1 MIDVSPTTL
10 ADPQKAGLSSE
21 GIERLRGAFT
31 GLIDARRLP
40 GCVML
45 IVRRGVVGLL
55 DVQGRQDPALAA
67 PMRLDS
73 IFRIYSM
80 TKPIV
85 SVAVMM
91 LFERGRLLL
100 SDPVAKYLPEFAS
113 VQLGVERED
122 GSERVLERVP
132 PDRAM
137 TVQDLLRHTSGLTY
151 EILPRA
157 TVRGLYAKAEVG
169 SQHKSNAE
177 QVSLLASMPLMHQ
190 PGAVWEYS
198 RATDVL
204 GRLIEVLSGQSLGEF
219 LRREIFVPLGMVDTG
234 FDVPA
239 SQHGRLAEPFTVDPD
254 SGQPVR
260 LIDVRTPHA
269 AQSGG
274 GGLASTLPDYA
285 RFTQMLANHG
295 SFGGARLLGRK
306 TIELMTADHLGDI
319 KPTTELLPPGY
330 GFGLGFAVRT
340 HAGIASIAGSVGSY
354 HWGGIAGTQFFVDP
368 AEQMFAVLMTQAPGQ
383 RDEFRPLFRN
393 LVYAALDA

>member
-1 MIDVSPTTL
+1 
-10 ADPQKAGLSSE
+10 
-21 GIERLRGAFT
+21 
-31 GLIDARRLP
+31 
-40 GCVML
+40 
-45 IVRRGVVGLL
+45 VRRGVVGLL
-55 DVQGRQDPALAA
+55 DVQGRQDPARAA

-113 VQLGVERED
+113 VQVGVERED
-122 GSERVLERVP
+122 SSERGSERVLERVP
-132 PDRAM
+132 PNRAM

-151 EILPRA
+151 EILPRS
-157 TVRGLYAKAEVG
+157 TVRGMYAKAEVG
-169 SQHKSNAE
+169 SPDKSNAQ

-190 PGAVWEYS
+190 PGSVWEYS

-204 GRLIEVLSGQSLGEF
+204 GRLVEVLSGQSLGEF
-219 LRREIFVPLGMVDTG
+219 LRRQIFVPLGMVDTG

-239 SQHGRLAEPFTVDPD
+239 AQHARLAEPFSVDPD
-254 SGQPVR
+254 NGQPVR
-260 LIDVRTPHA
+260 LIDIRTPHA

-306 TIELMTADHLGDI
+306 TIELMTADHLGAI
-319 KPTTELLPPGY
+319 KPTTDLLPPGY

>member
-1 MIDVSPTTL
+1 MVDINPTTP
-10 ADPQKAGLSSE
+10 ADPQAAGLSNA
-21 GIERLRGAFT
+21 GLDRLRSTFAA
-31 GLIDARRLP
+31 LIDAKRLP
-40 GCVML
+40 GSVML
-45 IVRRGVVGLL
+45 IVRRGVVGFL
-55 DVQGRQDPALAA
+55 DVQGRQDPAQAA

-100 SDPVAKYLPEFAS
+100 SDPVAKHLPEFAL
-113 VQLGVERED
+113 VQVGLER
-122 GSERVLERVP
+122 GGVLERVP
-132 PDRAM
+132 PLRAM

-157 TVRGLYAKAEVG
+157 TVRGLYAKAGVA
-169 SQHKSNAE
+169 SPDKSNAE

-190 PGAVWEYS
+190 PGTVWEYS

-204 GRLIEVLSGQSLGEF
+204 GRLVEVLSGQSLGEF
-219 LRREIFVPLGMVDTG
+219 LRREIFMPLGMVDTG

-239 SQHGRLAEPFTVDPD
+239 AQHGRLAEPFAVDPD

-260 LIDVRTPHA
+260 LIDIRAPHA

-285 RFTQMLANHG
+285 RFVQMLANKG
-295 SFGGARLLGRK
+295 TLDGARLLGRK
-306 TIELMTADHLGDI
+306 TIELMTADHLGGI
-319 KPTTELLPPGY
+319 KPTTDLLPPGY

-340 HAGIASIAGSVGSY
+340 HAGLASLAGSVGSY

-368 AEQMFAVLMTQAPGQ
+368 AEDLYAVLMTQAPGQ

-393 LVYAALDA
+393 LVYGALDA